1 MKLSGSTRR
10 LARAALPLT
19 GLLVLAG
26 CASSGAVLS
35 APRSQYGSAT
45 PEQAVRTFLD
55 AASSKDYQRMGQQF
69 GTRKG
74 PAELSLGAQDVE
86 QRMVVLAAFL
96 EHDSYS
102 IEAGAQSLLESYERR
117 FQVHLT
123 GTSRG
128 AVTVPFVTA
137 STKDGRWYVERID
150 LDPLTRP
157 SGP

>member
-1 MKLSGSTRR
+1 MKLPGSTGR
-10 LARAALPLT
+10 LARAALPVAA
-19 GLLVLAG
+19 LLVLAG

-74 PAELSLGAQDVE
+74 PAELTLGARDVE
-86 QRMVVLAAFL
+86 QRMVVLAAYL
-96 EHDSYS
+96 EHGGYT
-102 IEAGAQSLLESYERR
+102 IEAGSQSLLESYEHR
-117 FQVHLT
+117 FLVHLT
-123 GTSRG
+123 GTGRG
-128 AVTVPFVTA
+128 AVTVPIVAAT
-137 STKDGRWYVERID
+137 TKDGRWFVERID

-157 SGP
+157 SGR